1 MVAHLSRQDERGED
15 HKSQL
20 NAFFSV
26 LEERFL
32 DVNPYCRCRAIQVYI
47 KLCDLEMKFPK
58 RRLKAA
64 ELAKQSLE
72 DKSSNV
78 RRNAIKLLGSL
89 IKTHPFTAMHGAQL
103 SRKDYQGRL
112 EKVESEINSLKPPQ
126 GAPDLGEGNVTVDN
140 ELLDDATQIESPKKR
155 PAEMTE
161 EEKLEA
167 IRKAQEEAATSDAI
181 NKLTLTKKYYSEAL
195 KFIDI
200 LHDAMGIVCQ
210 LLGSKNKSDVI
221 EAMDYFEIGDA

>member
-1 MVAHLSRQDERGED
+1 MIAYLSRQEERGED

-32 DVNPYCRCRAIQVYI
+32 DINPYCRSRTIQVYV

-64 ELAKQSLE
+64 ELANQSLE

-78 RRNAIKLLGSL
+78 RRNAIRLLGSL

-103 SRKDYQGRL
+103 SRKDYLERL
-112 EKVESEINSLKPPQ
+112 ERVEQEINSLRPPE
-126 GAPDLGEGNVTVDN
+126 GAPDLGEKRRQHHGTV
-140 ELLDDATQIESPKKR
+140 
-155 PAEMTE
+155 
-161 EEKLEA
+161 
-167 IRKAQEEAATSDAI
+167 
-181 NKLTLTKKYYSEAL
+181 
-195 KFIDI
+195 
-200 LHDAMGIVCQ
+200 G
-210 LLGSKNKSDVI
+210 
-221 EAMDYFEIGDA
+221 